1 MMRTMTARTDFH
13 FSRLPGH
20 PFGMPTGLAA
30 FARKVKLARSS
41 EPKLRQLATGL
52 GGGAAGTGL
61 AFPVCSMGGEARPH
75 RNQIPKGICPS
86 AGASPSAGRC

>member
-1 MMRTMTARTDFH
+1 MRTMTRTDFH

-41 EPKLRQLATGL
+41 EPDPPACHRSRRRRCGNRLGVPGLL
-52 GGGAAGTGL
+52 GGW
-61 AFPVCSMGGEARPH
+61 
-75 RNQIPKGICPS
+75 
-86 AGASPSAGRC
+86 